1 MKAKVEHPFLKVKWQ
16 FGYAKVRYRGLSTN
30 LERLAMLLGW
40 PICWR
45 REVAGGLTQGTV
57 GQRSGKGPKQGSQRE
72 SQPPPI
78 LEEGPDFSGFTLQGP
93 LQADQRSRRLV

>member
-1 MKAKVEHPFLKVKWQ
+1 MSPQGPWGTIYGLPTPPSTPGSVVEIGEKVKAKVEHPFLKVKWQ

-45 REVAGGLTQGTV
+45 REGDWRLNPGDS
-57 GQRSGKGPKQGSQRE
+57 RPKIG
-72 SQPPPI
+72 
-78 LEEGPDFSGFTLQGP
+78 
-93 LQADQRSRRLV
+93 